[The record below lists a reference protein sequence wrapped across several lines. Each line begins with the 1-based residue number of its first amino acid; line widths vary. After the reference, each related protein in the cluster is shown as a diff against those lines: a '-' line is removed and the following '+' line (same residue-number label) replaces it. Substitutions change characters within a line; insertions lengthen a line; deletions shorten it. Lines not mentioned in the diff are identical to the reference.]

1 MVKSQNSPSVGVN
14 NDRWESWVYM
24 RVWPLGS
31 PSLSLWLIGTSA
43 KIKDPVFPAREP
55 SSLGKGER
63 RNPSK
68 TYTPACAYAQTHL
81 QVVSLLPFFSQAPE
95 TQMFLLLYLLRFGVA
110 SNTQLMCPLFYLSV
124 IFSSLWSHHL
134 LHYSADRTLKFY
146 SRESTVFV
154 CLPQDSAVFI
164 LLIIHQGSV
173 FLKIPSG
180 CKSIM
185 KV

>member
-1 MVKSQNSPSVGVN
+1 MGELGLYEGLSIGVSITVTLIDWDISQDKRSCLPCTRAQLPGE
-14 NDRWESWVYM
+14 RWE
-24 RVWPLGS
+24 
-31 PSLSLWLIGTSA
+31 
-43 KIKDPVFPAREP
+43 
-55 SSLGKGER
+55 

-68 TYTPACAYAQTHL
+68 TYTPACTYAQTHL

-110 SNTQLMCPLFYLSV
+110 SNTQLMCPLFSLSV

-134 LHYSADRTLKFY
+134 LHYSADRTLKFN

-180 CKSIM
+180 CLSIM

>member
-1 MVKSQNSPSVGVN
+1 MGELGLYEGLSIGVSITVTLIDWDISQDKRSCLPC
-14 NDRWESWVYM
+14 M
-24 RVWPLGS
+24 RAQLLGKRERGS
-31 PSLSLWLIGTSA
+31 PPKHTHLHVHML
-43 KIKDPVFPAREP
+43 K
-55 SSLGKGER
+55 
-63 RNPSK
+63 
-68 TYTPACAYAQTHL
+68 THL

-110 SNTQLMCPLFYLSV
+110 SNTQLMCPLFSLSV

-134 LHYSADRTLKFY
+134 LHYSADRTLKFN

-173 FLKIPSG
+173 FW
-180 CKSIM
+180 KSRLAAYL
-185 KV
+185 

>member
-1 MVKSQNSPSVGVN
+1 MGELGLYEGLSIGVSITVTLIDWDISQDKRSCLPCMRAQLPGET
-14 NDRWESWVYM
+14 WE
-24 RVWPLGS
+24 R
-31 PSLSLWLIGTSA
+31 I
-43 KIKDPVFPAREP
+43 
-55 SSLGKGER
+55 
-63 RNPSK
+63 PSK
-68 TYTPACAYAQTHL
+68 TYTPACTYAQTHL

-110 SNTQLMCPLFYLSV
+110 SNTQLMCPLFSLSV

-134 LHYSADRTLKFY
+134 LHYSADRTLKFN

-180 CKSIM
+180 CLSIM